1 MQRALHAQQLVK
13 GKKRKQ
19 DHFLIKVGLSLST
32 QLGKSLKTKINLAAA
47 MEISEKQLR
56 YSSYMKYVSI
66 PVQPITHT
74 FYILI
79 FPRKL
84 YYFQNG
90 FSVYV

>member
-1 MQRALHAQQLVK
+1 MRSRLFK
-13 GKKRKQ
+13 EKKRKQ

-74 FYILI
+74 FYIILI

-84 YYFQNG
+84 YHFQNVI
-90 FSVYV
+90 SVYV